1 MSRALRHILVIATAM
16 LLMAGG
22 GVAQAADK
30 AFSVRWAQTMRGDV
44 LAVGNTSLSCPTA
57 AANCANARNRVGA
70 YNNND
75 FTMANVDID
84 GDGSTFNSSRATVAL
99 PAGATLA
106 WAGLYWAAD
115 TSAGGSGAAAPT
127 AANRGQVRVKVGS
140 GAYQAVT
147 STETLTSTPQPSRY
161 RALRRHHEPARRI
174 RLAGRDGGQHPGG
187 HRQRPLRRLVAD
199 RRLSRRHEADPSPQR
214 LRRPRHGGRDP
225 HVRDDH
231 RAVPDAG
238 HRHDHVARRPRLLR
252 GRRQPPHGDRQVQ
265 RRRHD
270 RRPQPGQQ
278 LPELDDRVRRRAS
291 HGQGAELPQPARRR
305 HRLRLR
311 HRRAVE
317 LAELGADAV
326 HLDAGLLHAVGVLP
340 DLRRGPGAQHGRAR
354 ASRAPPATARRS
366 PPGPARGRA
375 RLRSPT
381 RTSGSAA
388 TRRAPTART
397 SRARPAPP
405 TR

>member
-1 MSRALRHILVIATAM
+1 MSRALRHILVIAIAM

-44 LAVGNTSLSCPTA
+44 LALGNTSLSCPTA
-57 AANCANARNRVGA
+57 NANCANARNRVGS

-127 AANRGQVRVKVGS
+127 AASRGQVRVKVGS

-161 RALRRHHEPARRI
+161 RGFADITSLLGATGSQDVTVANI
-174 RLAGRDGGQHPGG
+174 QAGTGSDRFAGWSLIVAYRDATKPI
-187 HRQRPLRRLVAD
+187 RRLNVYDGLGTVDATHTFETIIAPFQTPATGTIT
-199 RRLSRRHEADPSPQR
+199 SRVGLVSFE
-214 LRRPRHGGRDP
+214 G
-225 HVRDDH
+225 DDNLPTET
-231 RAVPDAG
+231 AKFNGVDMIDALNPANNSQNSTIESDG
-238 HRHDHVARRPRLLR
+238 AHLTAKAPNYRN
-252 GRRQPPHGDRQVQ
+252 
-265 RRRHD
+265 
-270 RRPQPGQQ
+270 Q
-278 LPELDDRVRRRAS
+278 LGVDIDSGSAT
-291 HGQGAELPQPARRR
+291 
-305 HRLRLR
+305 
-311 HRRAVE
+311 
-317 LAELGADAV
+317 
-326 HLDAGLLHAVGVLP
+326 GVLSNSQSSALMRFTSTQDYFMP
-340 DLRRGPGAQHGRAR
+340 SAFFLTSDEGPALNTGAP

-366 PPGPARGRA
+366 PPVPARGRA

-397 SRARPAPP
+397 SRARPAPA